1 MKKFFYLIVLLSIF
15 SCKKNVTEMRQDF
28 QSFISYYDSI
38 VIPLTR
44 ETGLAEWNANISGK
58 EEDYSRFA
66 ELQTKFSLFHSN
78 KETFK
83 RIENIKASK
92 AITDPIQARQLEIIY
107 LTYLNYQADT
117 SIQKEIIQIQNQI
130 EQKYSTFRAEIDG
143 KLYTDNDIEDI
154 LRTSTDNVLLQK
166 AWEAHKK
173 IGELVEKDIIELV
186 KKRNKLA
193 RQLGFANYHEMKLK
207 LNDQEPKE
215 IEIIFDQLD
224 SMTTDAFKQVKEEI
238 DTYLAKRYKVDK
250 SMLMPW
256 NYQNRFFQ
264 EAPNIYPTDI
274 DKYYYNQNLVSLTSQ
289 FYKSIDMPVD
299 DIIERSDLYEKPGKN
314 QHAFCTNIDR
324 EDDIR
329 VLCNIK
335 PNSYWMNTMLHE
347 FGHATYEKYIDR
359 QLPFVLRQPSHTF
372 TTEAIAIL
380 FGRLSSNPYWIMHSC
395 NISKKEADKIA
406 ENCFKTLRIE
416 ELVFS
421 RWSQVMYRFEKAL
434 YNNPD
439 QDLNQ
444 LWWTLVEKYQLLK
457 KPSGRNKPD
466 WASKIH
472 IATVPCY
479 YHNYLLGDIL
489 ASQLHYYICSKVIND
504 TSNIKYFD
512 YYERKEV
519 GKFLKEKFYAPGT
532 SLYWND
538 LIEQTTGEKLTAKY
552 YANQFINK

>member
-395 NISKKEADKIA
+395 NIS
-406 ENCFKTLRIE
+406 
-416 ELVFS
+416 
-421 RWSQVMYRFEKAL
+421 
-434 YNNPD
+434 
-439 QDLNQ
+439 
-444 LWWTLVEKYQLLK
+444 
-457 KPSGRNKPD
+457 
-466 WASKIH
+466 
-472 IATVPCY
+472 
-479 YHNYLLGDIL
+479 
-489 ASQLHYYICSKVIND
+489 
-504 TSNIKYFD
+504 
-512 YYERKEV
+512 
-519 GKFLKEKFYAPGT
+519 
-532 SLYWND
+532 
-538 LIEQTTGEKLTAKY
+538 
-552 YANQFINK
+552 